1 LRRSVL
7 LGIVLAVACA
17 TGRAPALTLW
27 DADFNEQPLGPL
39 PTGDH
44 PDGPPDLPTFLRAGS
59 TYDVVPTSG
68 DLLDQPL
75 EISNT
80 TGSSPRATFRLEQAT
95 DLDVLLEGLVHIELE
110 MLGGACDTGR
120 GSTCYKVAVLRDGG
134 TEVSSIVWNT
144 SDLSIAGSGGSP
156 AIPYDIDVA
165 KHIAIEVDL
174 DAAQPWITYHVD
186 DALLGTAPFPMDAAF
201 DGLAVLG
208 VNFAAGRYAFDNV
221 LIEHVP
227 EPPGD
232 LLAALSVA
240 VLLGAGSVRSKR
252 AGARPPR

>member
-1 LRRSVL
+1 VL

-39 PTGDH
+39 PTGDN
-44 PDGPPDLPTFLRAGS
+44 PDGPPELPTFLRCCS
-59 TYDVVPTSG
+59 TYEVVQTSG

-75 EISNT
+75 EVANT
-80 TGSSPRATFRLEQAT
+80 TGSSPRATFRLEQAA
-95 DLDVLLEGLVHIELE
+95 DFDALVEGTVHIELE
-110 MLGGACDTGR
+110 MLGGACDTGF
-120 GSTCYKVAVLRDGG
+120 GTTCYKVAVLRDGG
-134 TEVSSIVWNT
+134 TEVSAIVWDT
-144 SDLSIAGSGGSP
+144 SVLNIAGSGGFPS
-156 AIPYDIDVA
+156 IPYQADIA
-165 KHIAIEVDL
+165 KHIAIQVDL
-174 DAAQPWITYHVD
+174 DAAEPWITYHVD
-186 DALLGTAPFPMDAAF
+186 DALLGTAPFPVDAAF

-208 VNFAAGRYAFDNV
+208 VGTAAGRYAFDNV

-240 VLLGAGSVRSKR
+240 VLLGAGAARSKR
-252 AGARPPR
+252 ARARPSR